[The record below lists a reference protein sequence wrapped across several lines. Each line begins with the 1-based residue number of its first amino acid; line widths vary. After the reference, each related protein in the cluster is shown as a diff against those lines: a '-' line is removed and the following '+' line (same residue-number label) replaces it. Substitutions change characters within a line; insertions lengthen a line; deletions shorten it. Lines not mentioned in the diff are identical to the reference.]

1 MTYINEGTEYHKETL
16 EYGSVITNVQDPIKE
31 GYTFIGWYSENNEK
45 VNHPITVTK
54 NITLYSKYEINV
66 YTVSFYHNNEKYV
79 EDQKVNYG

>member
-1 MTYINEGTEYHKETL
+1 MKVILVNGSPHEKGCTYT
-16 EYGSVITNVQDPIKE
+16 
-31 GYTFIGWYSENNEK
+31 GWYNENNQK

-79 EDQKVNYG
+79 EDQKVRNITVQS